1 MMDRLIEGAAAL
13 GLALDTGQVARFQ
26 AYQDLLL
33 DWNTRVNLTAITDP
47 AGVQTRH
54 FVDSLAVAAAL
65 LAWDRP
71 LPPTPSPTKGG
82 GDDRPHPP
90 APSPTKGGGD
100 DRPLPPTPSPT
111 KGGGVQI
118 PAIFSAEQN
127 PLVIQNSALRTPN
140 SSHSAIRNPHSAL
153 LDLGTGAGLPGL
165 PLAILWPDLPLTLVD
180 SIGKKTAFV
189 QAVVDALEL
198 RAVRVLTAR
207 AETLGLDRGHR
218 AAYSVATARAVAA
231 LPVLAEYGLPLC
243 RVGGILC
250 APKKG
255 DLAAEIA
262 AATRAAAQ
270 LGGGP
275 LLVFRYRLPDETE
288 ERLIIGMP
296 KVAPTPPGY
305 PRRVGLARSRPLG

>member
-1 MMDRLIEGAAAL
+1 MMDQLVAGAAAL
-13 GLALDTGQVARFQ
+13 GLALDAAQIARFQ

-47 AGVQTRH
+47 VGVQTRH

-65 LAWDRP
+65 IAWDRP
-71 LPPTPSPTKGG
+71 LPPAPAPERGGGDVRPRPLSPSPTNREGV
-82 GDDRPHPP
+82 PM
-90 APSPTKGGGD
+90 
-100 DRPLPPTPSPT
+100 PL
-111 KGGGVQI
+111 
-118 PAIFSAEQN
+118 IFSNSQN
-127 PLVIQNSALRTPN
+127 PPVTQNAERRTQNSG
-140 SSHSAIRNPHSAL
+140 I
-153 LDLGTGAGLPGL
+153 DLGTGAGLPGL

-207 AETLGLDRGHR
+207 AETLGLDRTHR
-218 AAYSVATARAVAA
+218 AAYNVATARAVAA

-262 AATRAAAQ
+262 AAARAAAR

-275 LLVFRYRLPDETE
+275 LLVYRYHLPDDAE
-288 ERLIIGMP
+288 ERLIIGLT
-296 KVAPTPPGY
+296 KIAPTPTGY

>member
-1 MMDRLIEGAAAL
+1 MMDLLVAGAAGL
-13 GLALDTGQVARFQ
+13 GLALDAEQVARFQ

-65 LAWDRP
+65 IAWDRP
-71 LPPTPSPTKGG
+71 HPPSPSLTKGG
-82 GDDRPHPP
+82 GDDGPLAP
-90 APSPTKGGGD
+90 APSLGAGGSV
-100 DRPLPPTPSPT
+100 PLPSIFHDALNPVPT
-111 KGGGVQI
+111 
-118 PAIFSAEQN
+118 QN
-127 PLVIQNSALRTPN
+127 SELRTQNSAV
-140 SSHSAIRNPHSAL
+140 
-153 LDLGTGAGLPGL
+153 DLGTGAGLPGL

-189 QAVVDALEL
+189 QAVVAALEL

-207 AETLGLDRGHR
+207 AETLGLDRAHR
-218 AAYSVATARAVAA
+218 AAYGVVTARAVAT

-243 RVGGILC
+243 RVGGIVC

-255 DLAAEIA
+255 DLAAEITA
-262 AATRAAAQ
+262 AERVVAQ

-275 LLVFRYRLPDETE
+275 LRVFRYHLPDEAA
-288 ERLIIGMP
+288 ERMIIGMP